1 MNNFKRIVILI
12 THNLR
17 AKEMSLYFYKNFIAR
32 MMTIGQELLSELTI
46 EAANSKPFH
55 NFHWRFRYNQFG
67 IHKLVV

>member
-1 MNNFKRIVILI
+1 
-12 THNLR
+12 
-17 AKEMSLYFYKNFIAR
+17 MSLYFYKNFIAR